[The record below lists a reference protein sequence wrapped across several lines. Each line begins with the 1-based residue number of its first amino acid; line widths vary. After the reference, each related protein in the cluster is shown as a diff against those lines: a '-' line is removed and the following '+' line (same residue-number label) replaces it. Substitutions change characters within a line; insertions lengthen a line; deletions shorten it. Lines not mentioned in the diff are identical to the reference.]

1 MSESVSKSNSV
12 VRTRYAPSPTGYLH
26 VGGARTALYCYLWAK
41 NQGGKFI
48 LRIEDTDAARSTREF
63 ESAQIADLH
72 WLGIDY
78 DEGPGQGTD
87 KDNGS
92 FGPYR
97 QSERLHIYKE
107 KAEWLIGKGQAFY
120 CFCTEEELERK
131 KEEANSKE
139 LAPHYDGTCR
149 KLSLE
154 EAKKRLAQ
162 GERATVRFKVY
173 NKSYAFRDHVRG
185 DVEFPEGMVGDFVI
199 LRSDGFP
206 VYNYCC
212 VVDDWLMQ
220 ISHVMR
226 AEEHLPN
233 TLRQLMLYEAFG
245 VTPPEFAHMSLL
257 VGDDRQKLSKRH
269 GATSV
274 TFYKEE
280 AYLKE
285 AMVNYLVQLGWS
297 HPEEKDIF
305 DLDELIAKFS
315 IDRFSKSPAVFDLQK
330 LKWFNGQYLRK
341 KSNEELVAAASP
353 FIPQDHPFHKQKVE
367 WQLKCLGFFKNYI
380 DFYKEF
386 ASAMEIV
393 FNDSIEDDK
402 ELRDIL
408 AFETTPT
415 MFQYLQSELSK
426 IESTDSVG
434 HDLFISEELFDRWSN
449 EIKTNLKIKGKNLF
463 LGMRALLTGR
473 GHGLEL
479 KSLLPLTPI
488 KIIKSR
494 FEKIKGYLP

>member
-1 MSESVSKSNSV
+1 MSV

-41 NQGGKFI
+41 NQGGQFI
-48 LRIEDTDAARSTREF
+48 LRIEDTDTARSTREF
-63 ESAQIADLH
+63 EKSQIEDLR
-72 WLGIDY
+72 WLGIEH
-78 DEGPGQGTD
+78 DEGPD
-87 KDNGS
+87 KGGPC
-92 FGPYR
+92 GPYR
-97 QSERLHIYKE
+97 QSERIPIYKE
-107 KAEWLIGKGQAFY
+107 KADELIKKGLAFY
-120 CFCTEEELERK
+120 CFCSEEELERK

-139 LAPHYDGTCR
+139 LAPHYDGTCK

-154 EAKKRLAQ
+154 EAYARLSK
-162 GERATVRFKVY
+162 GEKATVRFKVY
-173 NKSYAFRDHVRG
+173 HKSYLFHDHVRG

-212 VVDDWLMQ
+212 VIDDWLMK
-220 ISHVMR
+220 ITHVMR

-233 TLRQLMLYEAFG
+233 TLRQLMLYEAFA

-257 VGDDRQKLSKRH
+257 VGEDRQKLSKRH

-285 AMVNYLVQLGWS
+285 AMINYLVQLGWS

-305 DLDELIAKFS
+305 DLEELISKFS
-315 IDRFSKSPAVFDLQK
+315 INRFSKSPAVFDLQK

-341 KSNEELVAAASP
+341 NSNEILVKEAAP
-353 FIPQDHPFHKQKVE
+353 FIPKEHPFHKQSKE
-367 WQLKCLGFFKNYI
+367 WQIKCVGFFKNYI

-386 ASAMEIV
+386 ATAMEIV
-393 FNDSIEDDK
+393 FNDSIEESAELK
-402 ELRDIL
+402 EIL
-408 AFETTPT
+408 AFESTPT
-415 MFQYLQSELSK
+415 MFNYFTEQITKL
-426 IESTDSVG
+426 ESFDSSG
-434 HDLFISEELFDRWSN
+434 ADLFINEEMFDKWSN
-449 EIKTNLKIKGKNLF
+449 EIKSNLKIKGKPLF

-488 KIIKSR
+488 KILKSR
-494 FEKIKGYLP
+494 FEKIKEYLPCQK